1 MLLTLQG
8 NRPPAILAL
17 SDGTVFMGQSIGHD
31 GHTVG
36 EVVFNTSMTGYQE
49 ILTDPSYCQQLV
61 TLTYSHI
68 GNYGVNSEDN
78 EADRI
83 HAAGLIIKNLPLMH
97 SNFRADSD
105 LTHFL
110 KAQGTVAIADI
121 DTRMLTRHLRE
132 RGAQNGAIVA
142 YPAKHVITSED
153 MAQAVALA
161 QQAPAMNGLD
171 LASKVSVTQA
181 YPWRETEW
189 QLGAGYRKLEKAS
202 YRLVA
207 YDFGVK
213 RNILRMLAER
223 GCDVTVVPA
232 TTTAEQVLQLKPD
245 GVFLSNG
252 PGDPGPCTYAI
263 EATQALLAHKIPLFG
278 ICLGHQILALA
289 CGATTY
295 KMKFGHHGA
304 NHPVKDLQS
313 SRVSITSQ
321 NHGFAVDEKSLP
333 AHVRATHVSLFD
345 GSLQGLEL
353 TDQPAF
359 SFQGHPEA
367 SPGPHDIGYLFDRFI
382 HSMAVSQHG

>member
-213 RNILRMLAER
+213 RNILLMLAER
-223 GCDVTVVPA
+223 GCDVTVVPP
-232 TTTAEQVLQLKPD
+232 QQ
-245 GVFLSNG
+245 
-252 PGDPGPCTYAI
+252 
-263 EATQALLAHKIPLFG
+263 
-278 ICLGHQILALA
+278 
-289 CGATTY
+289 
-295 KMKFGHHGA
+295 
-304 NHPVKDLQS
+304 
-313 SRVSITSQ
+313 
-321 NHGFAVDEKSLP
+321 
-333 AHVRATHVSLFD
+333 
-345 GSLQGLEL
+345 
-353 TDQPAF
+353 QPNKCC
-359 SFQGHPEA
+359 S
-367 SPGPHDIGYLFDRFI
+367 
-382 HSMAVSQHG
+382 